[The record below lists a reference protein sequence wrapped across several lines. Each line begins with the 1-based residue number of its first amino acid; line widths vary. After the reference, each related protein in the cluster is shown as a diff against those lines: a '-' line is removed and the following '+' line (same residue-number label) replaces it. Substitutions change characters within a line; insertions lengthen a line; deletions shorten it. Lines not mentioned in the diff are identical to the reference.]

1 MAQRTEDADGEEAGE
16 ASTAA
21 QLEGP
26 FLVIPSV
33 SVQRGRV
40 VIVNRGRYE
49 ALSDADDKPI
59 TLDDFVR
66 MYLADYKTIC
76 VLDIDGIERGRP
88 QLGHVRLL
96 GQGRNVWYDP
106 GVRDM
111 NDMADAFMAGATR
124 VILGTKTLASKD
136 VLIECHEASSD
147 YVLGLDW
154 TGDHIIS
161 RDAEMSQADPLDLL
175 AEMKQLGVRRVLFT
189 QLGRV
194 RKGARMDDA
203 LVREM
208 VARSRR
214 FYIGGS
220 GFDMAT
226 AEEIRSSSL
235 GVRGVVVSVLDL
247 IRGDIVEEGGDE
259 VEGGG
264 VVVDNVKG

>member
-1 MAQRTEDADGEEAGE
+1 MAPKAEDADGDEAAE
-16 ASTAA
+16 ASSTAP
-21 QLEGP
+21 QEGA

-33 SVQRGRV
+33 SVQKGRV

-66 MYLADYKTIC
+66 MYLAEYKTIC
-76 VLDIDGIERGRP
+76 VLDIDGIEKGRP
-88 QLGHVRLL
+88 QLGHIRLL
-96 GQGRNVWYDP
+96 GQGKNIWYDP
-106 GVRDM
+106 GVRDLD
-111 NDMADAFMAGATR
+111 DMADAFMAGATR
-124 VILGTKTLASKD
+124 VILGTKTVHSRDAIL
-136 VLIECHEASSD
+136 ECHEASSD
-147 YVLGLDW
+147 YILGLDW
-154 TGDHIIS
+154 AGDHIIS
-161 RDAEMSQADPLDLL
+161 ADAEISQADPVAFL

-226 AEEIRSSSL
+226 AEEIRRSEL

-247 IRGDIVEEGGDE
+247 IRGDIVEEGADE

-264 VVVDNVKG
+264 VVVQNLEG

>member
-1 MAQRTEDADGEEAGE
+1 MDGDEAAE
-16 ASTAA
+16 ASSTAP
-21 QLEGP
+21 LEGA

-33 SVQRGRV
+33 SVQKGRV

-76 VLDIDGIERGRP
+76 VLDIDGIEKGRP
-88 QLGHVRLL
+88 QLGHIRLL
-96 GQGRNVWYDP
+96 GQGKNIWYDP
-106 GVRDM
+106 GVRDL

-124 VILGTKTLASKD
+124 VILGTKTIESRDTIL
-136 VLIECHEASSD
+136 ECHEASSD

-154 TGDHIIS
+154 TGDHIICG
-161 RDAEMSQADPLDLL
+161 DAEISQADPLTFLT
-175 AEMKQLGVRRVLFT
+175 EMKLLGVRRVLFT

-194 RKGARMDDA
+194 RKGARMDET
-203 LVREM
+203 LVRDM

-220 GFDMAT
+220 GFDLAT
-226 AEEIRSSSL
+226 AEEIRASSL

-247 IRGDIVEEGGDE
+247 IRGDIVEEGADG

-264 VVVDNVKG
+264 VVVRDVGE

>member
-1 MAQRTEDADGEEAGE
+1 MEEATDAPD
-16 ASTAA
+16 ASAAA
-21 QLEGP
+21 QQESA

-33 SVQRGRV
+33 SVQKGRV
-40 VIVNRGRYE
+40 VVVNRGRYE

-66 MYLADYKTIC
+66 MYLSGYKTIC
-76 VLDIDGIERGRP
+76 VLDIDGIEKGRP
-88 QLGHVRLL
+88 QLGHIRAL
-96 GQGRNVWYDP
+96 GQGKNIWYDS
-106 GVRDM
+106 GVRDLD
-111 NDMADAFMAGATR
+111 DMADAFMAGATR
-124 VILGTKTLASKD
+124 VILGTKTLASRD
-136 VLIECHEASSD
+136 ALIECHEASSD

-154 TGDHIIS
+154 ASDHIVS
-161 RDAEMSQADPLDLL
+161 GDAELSQADPLDLL

-194 RKGARMDDA
+194 RRGARMDDA

-220 GFDMAT
+220 GFDLAT
-226 AEEIRSSSL
+226 AEEIRASSL

-247 IRGDIVEEGGDE
+247 IRGDIVEEGADG

-264 VVVDNVKG
+264 VVVRDVGE